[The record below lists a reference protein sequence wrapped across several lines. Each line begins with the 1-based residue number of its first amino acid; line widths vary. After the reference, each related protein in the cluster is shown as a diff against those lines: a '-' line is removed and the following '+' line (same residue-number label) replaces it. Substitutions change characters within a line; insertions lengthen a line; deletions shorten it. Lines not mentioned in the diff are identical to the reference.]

1 MSRSL
6 LRRLDDAFCAF
17 RTGHSRRDLDRTN
30 WRRLQLLCERAIA
43 SDQKQ
48 IDTDETGLVGSVSV
62 QILDAFRN
70 DLQRFLESRDRSIH
84 GVLAKRLY
92 LRRSSLHCRRLDE
105 LARRKAGGNIVDAAL
120 YYVQALSVPPA
131 KTYGKLYKGLLKE
144 RPFDHLFRK
153 QFFHGLDGHRVLRSL
168 NRCWSFCVRAKIPVS
183 DIHAE
188 PVEYQPVSSRI
199 ANVSWP
205 DQEERGHG

>member
-43 SDQKQ
+43 SDQTQ
-48 IDTDETGLVGSVSV
+48 IDTDETALVGSLSA

-70 DLQRFLESRDRSIH
+70 DLQRFLQSRDRSIH
-84 GVLAKRLY
+84 CVLAKRLY
-92 LRRSSLHCRRLDE
+92 LRRYSLHCRRLDE
-105 LARRKAGGNIVDAAL
+105 FARRKAGGNIVDAAL
-120 YYVQALSVPPA
+120 YYAEALSVPPA

-153 QFFHGLDGHRVLRSL
+153 QFFRGLDGHRVLRSL
-168 NRCWSFCVRAKIPVS
+168 KRCWLFCVRANTPAS
-183 DIHAE
+183 DVRSG
-188 PVEYQPVSSRI
+188 PVEYQPASSRI
-199 ANVSWP
+199 ANDLWP